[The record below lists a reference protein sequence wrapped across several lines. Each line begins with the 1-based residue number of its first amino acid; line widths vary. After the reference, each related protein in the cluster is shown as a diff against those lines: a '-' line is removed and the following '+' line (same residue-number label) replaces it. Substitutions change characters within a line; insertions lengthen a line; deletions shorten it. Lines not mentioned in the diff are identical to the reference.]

1 MSLLLRL
8 LLLIAALTAAGMAY
22 AEDRGLSAHVA
33 AAVLPAFL
41 AEATLY
47 ALSGFP
53 EIRLSLERREPLAI
67 ASVLIAA
74 APISWILLSI
84 ALHHFS
90 LVQLLSIIG
99 LAAVASLWYV
109 VLPRN
114 LATDLSYLVLMAAP
128 VLLKVFDQ
136 LYPDPADRIP
146 GQILGLLM
154 WYRTGL
160 LSVLCIRRMEGIN
173 FGFVPSRKDW
183 AIGLRN
189 YLWFTPPALGLAL
202 AIGFVHFRH
211 VTWDPR
217 LVALTIFTFIG
228 VLCVLAVAEEF
239 FFRGLLQQQ
248 LSRLFRGDVAG
259 LIVASVIF
267 GAAHLPYHAFPNWK
281 FALLATFAGIFY
293 GRAYIQARSIRAAM
307 VTHALVVTT
316 MKMFLS
322 T

>member
-1 MSLLLRL
+1 M
-8 LLLIAALTAAGMAY
+8 LLLIAALAAAGMVY
-22 AEDRGLSAHVA
+22 AHDRGLSANFA

-41 AEATLY
+41 AEATFY

-53 EIRLSLERREPLAI
+53 EIRESLERRKPLTI
-67 ASVLIAA
+67 AAVLIAT
-74 APISWILLSI
+74 APVSWILLSI

-90 LVQLLSIIG
+90 PLQLLCVLG
-99 LAAVASLWYV
+99 MAAVASLWYV

-114 LATDLSYLVLMAAP
+114 LATDLSYLFLMAAP
-128 VLLKVFDQ
+128 VLLKAFDQ
-136 LYPDPADRIP
+136 LYPDPSDRIP

-173 FGFVPSRKDW
+173 FGFVPSRNEW
-183 AIGLRN
+183 AIGLWN

-202 AIGFVHFRH
+202 AIGFVHFRQ

-217 LVALTIFTFIG
+217 LVVLTILTFIG
-228 VLCVLAVAEEF
+228 ALCVLAVAEEF

-248 LSRLFRGDVAG
+248 LSRLFRGDIAG

-267 GAAHLPYHAFPNWK
+267 GAAHLPVHAFPNWK